1 MRKYYEIQ
9 GILLCLDLLDQD
21 EGPVISAG
29 NSKG

>member
-1 MRKYYEIQ
+1 MRKYYKIQ